1 MSDQYILLIFR
12 YINHLKTNVMNKLF
26 FVPSTKINARIA
38 DTVISGQHI
47 TIEGL
52 TYQMVSKRPQGR
64 RVLRKLQNLDTNT
77 QITIYS

>member
-1 MSDQYILLIFR
+1 
-12 YINHLKTNVMNKLF
+12 MNKLF

-52 TYQMVSKRPQGR
+52 TYQMVSRRPQGR
-64 RVLRKLQNLDTNT
+64 RVLRKLQNLNTNT
-77 QITIYS
+77 QITIYA

>member
-1 MSDQYILLIFR
+1 
-12 YINHLKTNVMNKLF
+12 MNKLF

-77 QITIYS
+77 QITIYA

>member
-1 MSDQYILLIFR
+1 
-12 YINHLKTNVMNKLF
+12 MNKLF

-38 DTVISGQHI
+38 DTVITGQHI

-64 RVLRKLQNLDTNT
+64 RVLRKLQNLNTNT
-77 QITIYS
+77 QITIYA

>member
-1 MSDQYILLIFR
+1 
-12 YINHLKTNVMNKLF
+12 MNKLF

-38 DTVISGQHI
+38 DTVITGQHI
-47 TIEGL
+47 TVEGL

-64 RVLRKLQNLDTNT
+64 RVLRKLQNLNTNT

>member
-1 MSDQYILLIFR
+1 MAEQYFLLIFR

-77 QITIYS
+77 QITIYA

>member
-1 MSDQYILLIFR
+1 
-12 YINHLKTNVMNKLF
+12 MNKLF

-38 DTVISGQHI
+38 ETVITGQHI
-47 TIEGL
+47 TIAGL

-77 QITIYS
+77 QITIYA

>member
-1 MSDQYILLIFR
+1 
-12 YINHLKTNVMNKLF
+12 MNKLF

-38 DTVISGQHI
+38 ETVITGQHI
-47 TIEGL
+47 NIAGL

-64 RVLRKLQNLDTNT
+64 RVLRKLQNLNTNT

>member
-1 MSDQYILLIFR
+1 
-12 YINHLKTNVMNKLF
+12 MNKLF

-38 DTVISGQHI
+38 ETVITGQHI

-77 QITIYS
+77 QITIYA

>member
-1 MSDQYILLIFR
+1 
-12 YINHLKTNVMNKLF
+12 MNKLF

-38 DTVISGQHI
+38 ETVITGQHI

-64 RVLRKLQNLDTNT
+64 RVLRKLQNLNTNT

>member
-1 MSDQYILLIFR
+1 
-12 YINHLKTNVMNKLF
+12 MNKLF

-38 DTVISGQHI
+38 ETVITGQHI
-47 TIEGL
+47 NIAGL

-77 QITIYS
+77 QITIYA

>member
-1 MSDQYILLIFR
+1 M
-12 YINHLKTNVMNKLF
+12 TKLF

-38 DTVISGQHI
+38 DTVITGQHI
-47 TIEGL
+47 NIAGL

-64 RVLRKLQNLDTNT
+64 RVLRKLQNLNTNT

>member
-1 MSDQYILLIFR
+1 
-12 YINHLKTNVMNKLF
+12 MNKLF

-38 DTVISGQHI
+38 DTVITGNHI

-52 TYQMVSKRPQGR
+52 TYQMVSRRPQGR

-77 QITIYS
+77 QITIYA

>member
-1 MSDQYILLIFR
+1 
-12 YINHLKTNVMNKLF
+12 MNKLF

-38 DTVISGQHI
+38 DTVITGQHI
-47 TIEGL
+47 TVEGL

-64 RVLRKLQNLDTNT
+64 RVLRKLQNINTNT

>member
-1 MSDQYILLIFR
+1 
-12 YINHLKTNVMNKLF
+12 MNKLF

-38 DTVISGQHI
+38 ETVITGQHI
-47 TIEGL
+47 NIAGL

>member
-1 MSDQYILLIFR
+1 
-12 YINHLKTNVMNKLF
+12 MNKLF

-38 DTVISGQHI
+38 ETVMSGQHI

-52 TYQMVSKRPQGR
+52 TYQMVSRRPQGR

-77 QITIYS
+77 QITIYA